1 MQIKI
6 SNINDV
12 IVLLKS
18 IMEDRIAQ
26 HIYEYVIN
34 TKLINKK
41 IFIEY
46 VLHSTSV
53 QFQWAFIF
61 FIGELQILMRES
73 IFLFLSNNGV
83 YILVKMGYK
92 MRGTKCTVNM
102 HILLLSI

>member
-34 TKLINKK
+34 TKLINRK
-41 IFIEY
+41 IFIEC

-53 QFQWAFIF
+53 QF
-61 FIGELQILMRES
+61 
-73 IFLFLSNNGV
+73 
-83 YILVKMGYK
+83 
-92 MRGTKCTVNM
+92 
-102 HILLLSI
+102 